1 MRVCMCGCMRNMH
14 PHHVF
19 TTRSQQPPSPLPPLL
34 SLSLP
39 ISPWCPPASI
49 VPMFGADEECV
60 GFAGFQMLLEQPTL
74 RVNTFDKLVADPEMI
89 AQKPSGGGVTTTK
102 AMNAMVAEEKAD
114 PAVEDA

>member
-1 MRVCMCGCMRNMH
+1 
-14 PHHVF
+14 
-19 TTRSQQPPSPLPPLL
+19 
-34 SLSLP
+34 
-39 ISPWCPPASI
+39 
-49 VPMFGADEECV
+49 MFGADEECV